1 MPSTFDHSAYFIL
14 DQNHQTTCNTCH
26 SKNNT
31 LPLLAMVVMNIL
43 KEKLLLN
50 IAKKEFTI
58 SVTVLL
64 ATKAVMNMT

>member
-1 MPSTFDHSAYFIL
+1 
-14 DQNHQTTCNTCH
+14 
-26 SKNNT
+26 
-31 LPLLAMVVMNIL
+31 MVVMNIL

-58 SVTVLL
+58 SVTVPL